1 MSFPSG
7 YKRLEYIQ
15 STGTQYVDSR
25 FKPNNNSRVV
35 LDFEPTA
42 AYSSIVG
49 IFGTRNENSGTAA
62 NMFVFWNNG
71 ANTFRTDYFGTQK
84 TMTVSTLLARQ
95 TVDKDKN
102 VTTIGSVSASNTAS
116 TGQCSNNLYLFC
128 TNAAGTENYFA
139 KLKLYSC
146 KIYDNGTII
155 RDYIPCQ
162 AAGGEIG
169 LWDDVNGVFYSNAGT
184 GTFEAGPEVGVATPE
199 NFRLSSSTETTA
211 MLAWSAVDWATG
223 YKLYRD
229 GILIATLTDTSYTDT
244 IQPFTSYLYT
254 LTAYNDSGESDPA
267 TISVQV
273 IIPPEAPSNFRA
285 SSASM
290 AAIALAW
297 DAVTGAESYQLS
309 RDGVVIYT
317 GEYPSYTDSGLTAET
332 AYTYTLTAVNSAGS
346 SVETTL
352 EATTTKFVLVTDR
365 TAADV
370 NAGNDKGTYKASDLN
385 RVGAAMNYVADRL
398 RAAGY
403 DPHISPKTDWKD
415 GEWVDPEA
423 QAVYLGDLAEL
434 RKQFTMLESTPEV
447 PPRILATGI
456 RTNDGLTYV
465 WANNIEQILVD
476 IDALLTNIAAGWLY
490 SGEIY
495 SGEV

>member
-1 MSFPSG
+1 MSLPSG

-15 STGTQYVDSR
+15 NTGTQYIDTGIVAKSSLIFRVKFNMQSTKGHNIAGLYVDSNHCYR
-25 FKPNNNSRVV
+25 FFTYNNQGYLDIGFDSR
-35 LDFEPTA
+35 TR
-42 AYSSIVG
+42 IIG
-49 IFGTRNENSGTAA
+49 GTIQYDTVYEMEAGNCYIEDLQTGETVASGTAVSEFTLSGNVCLGGTSA
-62 NMFVFWNNG
+62 EQENG
-71 ANTFRTDYFGTQK
+71 KYY
-84 TMTVSTLLARQ
+84 
-95 TVDKDKN
+95 
-102 VTTIGSVSASNTAS
+102 
-116 TGQCSNNLYLFC
+116 YL
-128 TNAAGTENYFA
+128 
-139 KLKLYSC
+139 
-146 KIYDNGTII
+146 KIYDGSNLV
-155 RDYIPCQ
+155 RDMVPCIN
-162 AAGGEIG
+162 ASGEIG
-169 LWDDVNGVFYSNAGT
+169 LWDDVNGVFYGNAGT
-184 GTFEAGPEVGVATPE
+184 GTFEAGPEVGVSTPE

-211 MLAWSAVDWATG
+211 MLAWSAVGGATG

-244 IQPFTSYLYT
+244 IQPFTSYLYA

-332 AYTYTLTAVNSAGS
+332 AYTYTLTAFNSAGS

-365 TAADV
+365 TVADV

-476 IDALLTNIAAGWLY
+476 IDVLLTNIAAGWLY

>member
-1 MSFPSG
+1 MALPSG
-7 YKRLEYIQ
+7 YKRLEYIE
-15 STGTQYVDSR
+15 SSGTQYIDEG
-25 FKPNNNSRVV
+25 FKPNQDTRVV
-35 LDFEPTA
+35 CDVDWAPASTA
-42 AYSSIVG
+42 SWLFGCRTSNTAETYNFLTYSNKYRSDYNA
-49 IFGTRNENSGTAA
+49 TTSGAETS
-62 NMFVFWNNG
+62 
-71 ANTFRTDYFGTQK
+71 
-84 TMTVSTLLARQ
+84 STPSGRFII
-95 TVDKDKN
+95 DKDKN
-102 VTTIGSVSASNTAS
+102 ITKIDGVVVNTLTYASFQCKYNMYLFANNNAGSVAGNTSA
-116 TGQCSNNLYLFC
+116 
-128 TNAAGTENYFA
+128 
-139 KLKLYSC
+139 KLYSC
-146 KIYDNGTII
+146 QVYDNGTLV

-162 AAGGEIG
+162 TTSGEVG
-169 LWDDVNGVFYSNAGT
+169 LYDLVNSAFYGNAGT
-184 GTFEAGPEVGVATPE
+184 GTFTAGPEVGVATPE

-211 MLAWSAVDWATG
+211 MLAWSAVDLATG

-290 AAIALAW
+290 TAISLAW

-309 RDGVVIYT
+309 RDGAVIYT
-317 GEYPSYTDSGLTAET
+317 GEYPSYTDRGLTAET
-332 AYTYTLTAVNSAGS
+332 AYTYTLSAFNTAGS
-346 SVETTL
+346 SAETTL
-352 EATTTKFVLVTDR
+352 EVATTQLILVTDR

-370 NAGNDKGTYKASDLN
+370 AAQNAKGTYNAADLN
-385 RVGAAMNYVADRL
+385 RVGEAMNYVAARL
-398 RAAGY
+398 REQGY

-415 GEWVDPEA
+415 DDWVDPAA

-447 PPRILATGI
+447 PPRILATAINSG
-456 RTNDGLTYV
+456 DGLTYV
-465 WANNIEQILVD
+465 WANDIEQILVD
-476 IDALLTNIAAGWLY
+476 IDTLLTNIAAGWLY